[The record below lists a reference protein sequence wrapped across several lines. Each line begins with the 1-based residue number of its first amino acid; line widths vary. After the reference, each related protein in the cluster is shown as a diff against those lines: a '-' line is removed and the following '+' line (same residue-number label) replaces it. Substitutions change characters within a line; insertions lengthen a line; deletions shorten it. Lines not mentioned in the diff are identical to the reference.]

1 MAIAEFETDNGIK
14 TNETFSP
21 GYVWFDCERY
31 GLGDNT
37 QDKTGMH
44 VVYRPLYGPDGPYAG
59 NEVVTE
65 EMMAETK
72 KHYEAQRVEE
82 ERLKA
87 EENKRVWEEIE
98 ASRNRKPSLFEK
110 NCCQKCG
117 SVCYGDCEA

>member
-1 MAIAEFETDNGIK
+1 MAIAEFATDNGIK
-14 TNETFSP
+14 TNEFSSP
-21 GYVWFDCERY
+21 GYVWFECKRY
-31 GLGDNT
+31 GLDDNT
-37 QDKTGMH
+37 QDKIGMH
-44 VVYRPLYGPDGPYAG
+44 VVYRPLYGPNGPYTG

-87 EENKRVWEEIE
+87 EENKRAWEEIE

-110 NCCQKCG
+110 KLL
-117 SVCYGDCEA
+117 SKMRKRLLRRL

>member
-1 MAIAEFETDNGIK
+1 MAIAEFATDNGIK
-14 TNETFSP
+14 TNKMFSP

-31 GLGDNT
+31 GLDDNT
-37 QDKTGMH
+37 QGKIGMH

-82 ERLKA
+82 ERLEA
-87 EENKRVWEEIE
+87 EENKRLWEEIE
-98 ASRNRKPSLFEK
+98 ASKNREPSLCEK
-110 NCCQKCG
+110 MCCPKCG
-117 SVCYGDCEA
+117 SICYGDCEA